1 MHRRWIPKA
10 AAAATCVLTVA
21 CGAPYVVVHE
31 ASPNP
36 FLGQREFA
44 VLPVDYGELRLSGA
58 ALGPEAMQRL
68 AADEASVNDAF
79 QSSLRNVA
87 DDAGIDVLDPPEA
100 AGAYVLRPSVR
111 VMAPGAPTPSGGF
124 SSQLQISLAI
134 TDTRGFVLDQIVFS
148 HASDSMPIG
157 GGKSGLRADADALG
171 ESVALY
177 LRDRTGDYDDERD
190 PRKHH
195 RTK

>member
-1 MHRRWIPKA
+1 MHRRWIRA
-10 AAAATCVLTVA
+10 AGVTVACLSTVA

-44 VLPVDYGELRLSGA
+44 VLPVDYSELRFQ
-58 ALGPEAMQRL
+58 GPVDTQRL

-100 AGAYVLRPSVR
+100 SGAFVLRPSVH
-111 VMAPGAPTPSGGF
+111 VMVPGVPTASGDGPSRIEL
-124 SSQLQISLAI
+124 SMAI
-134 TDTRGFVLDQIVFS
+134 TDPRGFVLDQIVFS
-148 HASDSMPIG
+148 HWTDAQVHDG
-157 GGKSGLRADADALG
+157 GDARLRADADALG
-171 ESVALY
+171 EAVALY
-177 LRDRTGDYDDERD
+177 LRDRTGDYDDERG